1 MSKKTDRIKT
11 EIGDETIT
19 FKFHASQLTEQD
31 IENSAIDERQKYE
44 LRRFL
49 GAPTIIGEVKFRE
62 IDEESK
68 QNLLIYGI
76 KQWVNDGAAKSKEEN
91 PNPADHIFSRIN
103 GAKSRIDKINSGDVK
118 LNQSQSISPL
128 IRWLKNQHQFSSLNL
143 QEIQDIYDNMP
154 AEKKAEFENIFQLTQ
169 NLSIQPH

>member
-1 MSKKTDRIKT
+1 MSKKTDRIKI

-19 FKFHASQLTEQD
+19 YRFHASQLTEQD
-31 IENSAIDERQKYE
+31 IEDSAIDERQKDK

-49 GAPTIIGEVKFRE
+49 VVPTIIGEVKFRE

-91 PNPADHIFSRIN
+91 PKLADHIFSRID
-103 GAKSRIDKINSGDVK
+103 GAKSRIDRINSGDLK

-128 IRWLKNQHQFSSLNL
+128 IRWLKNLQQFSSLNL
-143 QEIQDIYDNMP
+143 QEIQDIYDSLP
-154 AEKKAEFENIFQLTQ
+154 AEKKAECEDAYQRTQ
-169 NLSIQPH
+169 NLRIWPH